1 MKKLALLM
9 ALLMLFS
16 IIIPV
21 SAEET
26 DVIDFKAD
34 EYVPFAWEYEASS
47 AKSWGKV
54 ENLFDGTHAKIWHS
68 DYKEADGKITEKSP
82 LPHTVTVTFPE
93 AMDIAGFRYYP
104 RTWGGTSGKVKEFS
118 VYGSA
123 DGEKFTLIGKGSF
136 TYTPGMADIT
146 PKDYKLPKAGSY
158 KAIKIEITVAD
169 SDYGTG
175 GELRFLK
182 PAGDINTDEPV
193 EIINDSW
200 TITTTSEKSWGK
212 AERLFDDKMD
222 TIWHTNYAEADG
234 KVTGKDELPQS
245 VTATFGDKIEIG
257 GIRYYPRIS
266 GGYSG
271 KVKKFKLYGSVD
283 GTNFTLIGEGTFAYT
298 PNMADTTPKNYMLAK
313 SGEYKAIRFEAIE
326 AEGGYATGAELK
338 LLTPGVIGGA
348 ANAGAAGTTETP
360 SAPATGT
367 TTPAG
372 SQTSGEKVLDIPEP
386 TVDLAKTYSDINLDP
401 SEITPKATWTAT
413 ASSEKSWGKADDV
426 ITGRKDDCWHTNY
439 DEADGKITHKDP
451 PPYELVVNFNEEVE
465 FSGMRF
471 YVRKNNY
478 SGYFNEADIYVSD
491 DGETFYKI
499 SHKTYD
505 NGRSGGATSPI
516 EAPNTVKFGAN
527 IKARAVKVVV
537 TDSWNSLAVLAELAF
552 LKPDPFWSETVT
564 AKEYYERLPEFTF
577 SFIDREGMTAK
588 ASSEQPYHGMNT
600 SNAYNLSL
608 IAQHVLEDNNSIWHT
623 QYMNEDGTTEG
634 FNKKVF
640 PAWLEIDLAGEK
652 TFCGVA
658 LKPRGSH
665 ARSGHWKAFEISISD
680 DGVNWEPY
688 VAFDAT
694 MPEAVSFDD
703 QYYFFYEYITTRY
716 IRFDITSSLADS
728 CRIANS
734 HATLCEVN
742 FLVQD
747 SVVEEQ
753 KAESRQHFE
762 LTIGSKDILVKKG
775 KVDAFTKT
783 IDVAPQIVNGTT
795 LIPLRGL
802 FEEMGA
808 EVIWHGDTQEIEV
821 KKDDMTVKFRIE
833 DNRVFADGLRY
844 SAIVAPRIVDGR
856 TLIPLRI
863 VSEILGYTVG
873 WDGATQKIT
882 IESN

>member
-21 SAEET
+21 SAEEST
-26 DVIDFKAD
+26 EIPVLAD
-34 EYVPFAWEYEASS
+34 EYVPFKWTYEASS
-47 AKSWGKV
+47 EKSWGKA
-54 ENLFDGTHAKIWHS
+54 ENLFDGTHTKIWHS
-68 DYKEADGKITEKSP
+68 DYKEADGKVTEKSP

-118 VYGSA
+118 VYGST
-123 DGEKFTLIGKGSF
+123 DGSSFTIIGKGTF

-146 PKDYKLPKAGSY
+146 PKEYKLPKAGTY
-158 KAIKIEITVAD
+158 KAIKIEITAAD

-182 PAGDINTDEPV
+182 PSGEINTDEPT
-193 EIINDSW
+193 EIINDKW
-200 TITTTSEKSWGK
+200 VITATSEKSWGK
-212 AERLFDDKMD
+212 AERLFDDNME

-234 KVTGKDELPQS
+234 AVTGKDPLPQS
-245 VTATFGDKIEIG
+245 VTATFPEKIEIG
-257 GIRYYPRIS
+257 GIRYYPRTW
-266 GGYSG
+266 GGYAG
-271 KVKKFKLYGSVD
+271 KVKKFKLYGSEN
-283 GTNFTLIGEGTFAYT
+283 GTDFNLIGEGTFTYT
-298 PNMADTTPKNYMLAK
+298 PNMEDKTPKNYMLAK
-313 SGEYKAIRFEAIE
+313 SGEYKAIRFEVLE
-326 AEGGYATGAELK
+326 ADGGYGSGAELK
-338 LLTPGVIGGA
+338 FLTPGVIGGA
-348 ANAGAAGTTETP
+348 ANAGTAATP

-367 TTPAG
+367 TTPQAG
-372 SQTSGEKVLDIPEP
+372 TTEPGERVLNIPEV
-386 TVDLAKTYSDINLDP
+386 TEDLSKVYSDKSLDP
-401 SEITPKATWTAT
+401 SEITPKAKWTAT
-413 ASSEKSWGKADDV
+413 ASSEKSWGKIEKIIDGDK
-426 ITGRKDDCWHTNY
+426 TNCWHSNY

-451 PPYELVVNFNEEVE
+451 PPYEFTVNFNEETE
-465 FSGMRF
+465 FSGLRF

-478 SGYFNEADIYVSD
+478 SGYFNQAEIYVSD
-491 DGETFYKI
+491 DGENFY
-499 SHKTYD
+499 HVHDKTYD
-505 NGRSGGATSPI
+505 NGRSGAATSPI

-527 IKARAVKVVV
+527 IKAKAVKVIV
-537 TDSWNSLAVLAELAF
+537 TDSWNSLAVLAELAL

-577 SFIDREGMTAK
+577 SFIDREGMTAT
-588 ASSEQPYHGMNT
+588 ASSEQPYHGMNA

-608 IAQHVLEDNNSIWHT
+608 IPQHVLEDNNSIWHT

-634 FNKKVF
+634 FSKQVF

-716 IRFDITSSLADS
+716 IRFDITSSLDDGCKIKNA
-728 CRIANS
+728 

-753 KAESRQHFE
+753 KAQSRQHFE

-775 KVDAFTKT
+775 KADAFTKT
-783 IDVAPQIVNGTT
+783 IDVAPGIVNGTT

-808 EVIWHGDTQEIEV
+808 LVSWHGDTQQIEV
-821 KKDDMTVKFRIE
+821 KKDDMTVTFRIE
-833 DNRVFADGLRY
+833 DNRVIADGVRY